1 LALLSQRSRWS
12 LAATRK
18 PLLRPLLLT
27 PPLRPLTP
35 PLRLLTPPL
44 RLPTPPLRLLTPPL
58 RLLLRRTDPFR
69 IWHESPRRP

>member
-18 PLLRPLLLT
+18 PLLRPLLPLL
-27 PPLRPLTP
+27 LRPLTLPLRLLHLLVTP
-35 PLRLLTPPL
+35 PLRLLL
-44 RLPTPPLRLLTPPL
+44 RLVTPLPRPL

-69 IWHESPRRP
+69 I